1 MKVIAI
7 ANQKGGVAKTTTTH
21 NLGAALAAEGK
32 NVLLIDLDSQASLT
46 ISVGMEPLEVPK
58 TIVDVLKKDG
68 APIHECV
75 QKINDRLHIVTSI
88 IDLAPMEMEML
99 SRASREK
106 ILDRA
111 LKPIKDGYDYI
122 LIDCPPQLSI
132 LTINALSC
140 ADGVLIPVKTDYL
153 AYRGLTQ
160 LQDSIREI
168 QELINPELK
177 VLGVIA
183 TLYDARVS
191 DDKDILALLKEEY
204 NLVGVVKRLAV
215 AKKGIYDGLAV
226 VEQAPSSEIAKEY
239 TAIAKMIINGNLTGR
254 ILKMGNLK
262 ERESRRRASVVG
274 SIIEQQPAD
283 ETKQRSAGRGRP
295 KEDRELRKRVSL
307 SVLPSLYE
315 DIQKIAYVERRSV
328 SELLSDL
335 MVQYRD
341 QQKSALSEYEKVR
354 K

>member
-1 MKVIAI
+1 MISEEGENTMAKTKVICFT
-7 ANQKGGVAKTTTTH
+7 NNKGGSGKTTTCSNVGFGLRELGKKVLMIDGDMQL
-21 NLGAALAAEGK
+21 NLSLSLFDEDTVLAYAQSEKNLYEAIKRQDDLTDYIVNTKYEG
-32 NVLLIDLDSQASLT
+32 LDLIPSSTLMSSIEYELFTKWQREY
-46 ISVGMEPLEVPK
+46 I
-58 TIVDVLKKDG
+58 LKKG
-68 APIHECV
+68 LK
-75 QKINDRLHIVTSI
+75 KI
-88 IDLAPMEMEML
+88 
-99 SRASREK
+99 RESEV
-106 ILDRA
+106 
-111 LKPIKDGYDYI
+111 YDYI

-168 QELINPELK
+168 QELINPDLK

-239 TAIAKMIINGNLTGR
+239 TAIAKMIINGNF
-254 ILKMGNLK
+254 
-262 ERESRRRASVVG
+262 
-274 SIIEQQPAD
+274 
-283 ETKQRSAGRGRP
+283 
-295 KEDRELRKRVSL
+295 DRE
-307 SVLPSLYE
+307 
-315 DIQKIAYVERRSV
+315 DIENG
-328 SELLSDL
+328 
-335 MVQYRD
+335 
-341 QQKSALSEYEKVR
+341 
-354 K
+354 